1 MKTINLV
8 IGAALLA
15 TFANCK
21 NEESKEAQVEEQQ
34 KVKTVDSTAAEKA
47 RYADA
52 ALTPAK
58 PVMPENYE
66 IDWEGVEADEELKM
80 DFDNWVAYRT
90 FSESLSKLELKEV
103 PEEEI
108 TDYITQLEEES
119 TSLENTIPERLLT
132 EEVMEDI
139 KDIREEVADLR
150 RVTEQPG
157 VDESKI
163 GNQVEELVEAYQD
176 LNEELKETMTKKGST
191 LLDDNQ

>member
-1 MKTINLV
+1 MIRNFIPLV
-8 IGAALLA
+8 ALGLLVSCNDMNKESNEDSEMETTA
-15 TFANCK
+15 T
-21 NEESKEAQVEEQQ
+21 
-34 KVKTVDSTAAEKA
+34 DSVT
-47 RYADA
+47 
-52 ALTPAK
+52 TQ
-58 PVMPENYE
+58 
-66 IDWEGVEADEELKM
+66 
-80 DFDNWVAYRT
+80 
-90 FSESLSKLELKEV
+90 

-108 TDYITQLEEES
+108 TDFITQLEEES

>member
-80 DFDNWVAYRT
+80 DFDKA
-90 FSESLSKLELKEV
+90 LS
-103 PEEEI
+103 
-108 TDYITQLEEES
+108 
-119 TSLENTIPERLLT
+119 N
-132 EEVMEDI
+132 
-139 KDIREEVADLR
+139 
-150 RVTEQPG
+150 
-157 VDESKI
+157 
-163 GNQVEELVEAYQD
+163 
-176 LNEELKETMTKKGST
+176 
-191 LLDDNQ
+191 

>member
-8 IGAALLA
+8 IGAAVLA

-34 KVKTVDSTAAEKA
+34 KVKTVDSTAAEKV

-90 FSESLSKLELKEV
+90 FSGSLSKLELKEV

-108 TDYITQLEEES
+108 TDFITQLEEES

>member
-108 TDYITQLEEES
+108 TDFITQLEEES

>member
-8 IGAALLA
+8 IGAAVLA

-47 RYADA
+47 RYAVA
-52 ALTPAK
+52 SLTPAK

-90 FSESLSKLELKEV
+90 FSGSLSKLELKEV

-108 TDYITQLEEES
+108 TDFITQLEEES

>member
-8 IGAALLA
+8 IGAAVLA

-108 TDYITQLEEES
+108 TDFITQLEEES